1 MERNPFVSRLAEPQ
15 VFVDP
20 TGRRAVALRR
30 LMRAVAL
37 AFGIWIAA
45 LVLGATGFGALPA
58 PVPLVHRALHVSRPD
73 VDRLA
78 RAHVRIAAR
87 RTRES

>member
-1 MERNPFVSRLAEPQ
+1 METSPFVSRPAEPQ

-30 LMRAVAL
+30 LMRAVVL
-37 AFGIWIAA
+37 AFGAWMAA

-58 PVPLVHRALHVSRPD
+58 PVRPAHHAG
-73 VDRLA
+73 RTPRPAAGQLA
-78 RAHVRIAAR
+78 RARL
-87 RTRES
+87 RTGPRGPRVT